1 MTPTRV
7 IPQQLC
13 YIWRSHRVKILA
25 IVAVSAIAL
34 QPEAAGN
41 RLLLLHNLMVS
52 GEKRFILALDSFF
65 EASARR

>member
-1 MTPTRV
+1 MTPTRM
-7 IPQQLC
+7 IPQQMC
-13 YIWRSHRVKILA
+13 YIRCSHRVKIFA

-41 RLLLLHNLMVS
+41 RLLLLGNLIVS
-52 GEKRFILALDSFF
+52 REKRFILALDSFF